1 MFGYFLVTEVNKYP
15 TDDITAKIMA
25 WVTVAVVAFLYT
37 TFAAFF
43 GTLVAVGSMFSS
55 PSKT

>member
-15 TDDITAKIMA
+15 TDDVTAKILA
-25 WVTVAVVAFLYT
+25 WVTVAAVTFLYT

-55 PSKT
+55 PAKK